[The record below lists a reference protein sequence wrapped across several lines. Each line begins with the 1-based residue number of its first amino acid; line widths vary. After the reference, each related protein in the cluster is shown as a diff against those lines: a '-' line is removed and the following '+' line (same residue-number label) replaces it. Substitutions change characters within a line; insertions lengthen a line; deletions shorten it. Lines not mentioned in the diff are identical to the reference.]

1 VLVDYSSG
9 NLEQCWQVNQA
20 IYYRDAASYD
30 SQRVD
35 MGWTRYQAIRNE
47 HYKLVHNHALDYD
60 PLSDDGVDL
69 YSVEFYRVDQ
79 AQAPSLDR
87 AADELLAQ
95 AGGVDGLSEEERR
108 NYEAL
113 NSELAAILASKPG
126 CPGDG
131 NNDGRI
137 DRRDLHNIEALM
149 RSGWSGSSWYDFN
162 HDAITDLADR
172 SIVLSNLGQS
182 CAP

>member
-1 VLVDYSSG
+1 
-9 NLEQCWQVNQA
+9 
-20 IYYRDAASYD
+20 
-30 SQRVD
+30 
-35 MGWTRYQAIRNE
+35 E

-95 AGGVDGLSEEERR
+95 AGGADGLSEEERR

-131 NNDGRI
+131 NNVSRS
-137 DRRDLHNIEALM
+137 DRKDERNSHALM
-149 RSGWSGSSWYDFN
+149 ASGWSGSS
-162 HDAITDLADR
+162 
-172 SIVLSNLGQS
+172 
-182 CAP
+182 